1 MLPRCRGFIDAMSA
15 VFCSPPPVRKLFRS
29 DRFDLRPEPFET
41 AELLDVAA
49 AGEARNRAQV
59 MPFDASLQGL
69 GNADGNRPAPAAQDG
84 D

>member
-1 MLPRCRGFIDAMSA
+1 MSA
-15 VFCSPPPVRKLFRS
+15 VFFSPPPVRELFRS

-41 AELLDVAA
+41 ADLLDVAA
-49 AGEARNRAQV
+49 AGEDRNQAQA

-69 GNADGNRPAPAAQDG
+69 GNADGNRSAPAAKDG